1 VPQQQAS
8 RRLAIATFAISSI
21 ALFMTALD
29 NLVVTTALPVIKESL
44 GASLSQLEWTVNA
57 YTLTFAVL
65 LLTGAALGDRF
76 GRKRM
81 FTIGVALFTGASA
94 FAALAPTGDMLVLA
108 RALQGFGAAIVTPL
122 TLTILSDAVPAER
135 RGLALGAW
143 GAIAGLAIALGPL
156 VGGAIVEGLSWQY
169 IFWVNVPIGIVL
181 VPLAIVFLRE
191 TYGPDGALD
200 LPGLGLVS
208 GGLFA
213 LVWALIHGNEEG
225 WTSSGIVAAFVASA
239 ILLAAFVAW
248 EARAAN
254 PMLPLRYFRSR
265 AFSAANVVSLL
276 MSFGL
281 FGSIFLLAQ
290 FFQIVQGYTPLEAGV
305 RTLPWT
311 MMPIFVAPI
320 AGVLSD
326 RVGARPLLITG
337 MVLMS
342 IGLAWIAAISS
353 VTVEYLAMVPAF
365 IISGTGMA
373 LFFAPT
379 ANLVLSAVKPQEE
392 GRASGVNNT
401 IREIGG
407 VFGVAILAS
416 VFSANGGYE
425 SPQAFVEGMVP
436 AVWLGAAVLAVAA
449 VAATFVP
456 ARRHVSL
463 HLPEVPELGGRLTT
477 APVAVRA
484 ED

>member
-1 VPQQQAS
+1 MDGQRLHADVRGPPADRRRPRRPLRAQADVHH
-8 RRLAIATFAISSI
+8 RRR
-21 ALFMTALD
+21 
-29 NLVVTTALPVIKESL
+29 
-44 GASLSQLEWTVNA
+44 
-57 YTLTFAVL
+57 AVH
-65 LLTGAALGDRF
+65 R
-76 GRKRM
+76 R
-81 FTIGVALFTGASA
+81 SA
-94 FAALAPTGDMLVLA
+94 FAALAPTGDLLVIA
-108 RALQGFGAAIVTPL
+108 RALQGFGAAIVLPL
-122 TLTILSDAVPAER
+122 TLTILSDAVPKER

-156 VGGAIVEGLSWQY
+156 VGGAIVEGLSWQF

-181 VPLAIVFLRE
+181 IPLAMVFLRE
-191 TYGPDGALD
+191 THGPDGALD

-213 LVWALIHGNEEG
+213 LVWGLIHGNEQG
-225 WTSSGIVAAFVASA
+225 WTSTEIVTAFVAA
-239 ILLAAFVAW
+239 TVLLTAFVAW
-248 EARAAN
+248 EARTSN
-254 PMLPLRYFRSR
+254 PMLPLRFFRNR

-290 FFQIVQGYTPLEAGV
+290 FFQVVQGYSPLEAGL

-326 RVGARPLLITG
+326 RIGSRPLLVTG

-342 IGLAWIAAISS
+342 LGLAWIATISTP
-353 VTVEYLAMVPAF
+353 TVEYLAMVPAF
-365 IISGTGMA
+365 IISGIGMS

-379 ANLVLSAVKPQEE
+379 ANLVLSAVRPEEE

-416 VFSANGGYE
+416 VFSANGGYT
-425 SPQAFVEGMVP
+425 SPQAFVDGMVP
-436 AVWLGAAVLAVAA
+436 AVWVGAAVLAVAA

-456 ARRHVSL
+456 GRSSVRSSL
-463 HLPEVPELGGRLTT
+463 HLPEAPELGPRL
-477 APVAVRA
+477 APAPIAVRA
-484 ED
+484 DD